1 MRGRKPTVFSKEL
14 SGLIP
19 RTLTKEEAK
28 SGEETVTI
36 RTQQDEEMILS
47 QEDIDTKWEKHWRG

>member
-1 MRGRKPTVFSKEL
+1 MFSKEL